1 MGGEGNKLKSRP
13 SPPCSS
19 LETRMETEK
28 KQEEQKP
35 VEEVSWPEPGRDL
48 ELVELFSDQGF
59 ADSFRGY
66 KDTRSWSV
74 W

>member
-1 MGGEGNKLKSRP
+1 
-13 SPPCSS
+13 
-19 LETRMETEK
+19 METEK

-35 VEEVSWPEPGRDL
+35 AEEVSWPEPGRDL